1 VRRAMTP
8 LPDVPPEHAGSNADG
23 NANGDAL
30 GPRQHQGALGPAAT
44 CQCRNGKVVETGG
57 AE

>member
-1 VRRAMTP
+1 MTP